1 MIFRSGSNK
10 GPPIPAADEKRL
22 VGWVDYLARTIGPR
36 PYTKPRVLRK
46 IADRLA
52 KEFRGLGY
60 RVSEQPFSYKG
71 ETFYNVD
78 ASSSRG
84 GVRRAVPLVV
94 VGAHYDTVSCS
105 PGADDNASGVAGLM
119 EMARL
124 LAEVPPAGVRFVAF
138 ALEEPPV
145 FRSRHMG
152 SHVYARSLQ
161 RRGVRLKG
169 MICLEMIGYFSDRPG
184 SQSFPLFFMEKF
196 YPDTGNFI
204 ALVGNRKSVGWTT
217 EVKES
222 FTRGTDLPVESLN
235 APGIVPGVDFSDH
248 WSFNRLGYPAVMV
261 TDTAFYR
268 NPHYHR
274 TSDTPGTLDFRR
286 MAKVVN
292 GLAWAVHCLA

>member
-1 MIFRSGSNK
+1 VIFRPWSNK
-10 GPPIPAADEKRL
+10 GPPVPPADEKRL
-22 VGWVDYLARTIGPR
+22 GGWVDYLARVIGPR
-36 PYTKPRVLRK
+36 PYTKPHVLRK

-52 KEFRGLGY
+52 EEFRALGY
-60 RVSEQPFSYKG
+60 TVFEQSFSYKG
-71 ETFYNVD
+71 ETFCNVG
-78 ASSSRG
+78 ASSPQESG
-84 GVRRAVPLVV
+84 RRSVPLVV
-94 VGAHYDTVSCS
+94 VGAHYDTVSWS

-124 LAEVPPAGVRFVAF
+124 LSEAPPPGVRLVAF

-152 SHVYARSLQ
+152 SYVYARSLQ
-161 RRGVRLKG
+161 RKGVRLKG

-204 ALVGNRKSVGWTT
+204 ALVGNRKSAGWTE
-217 EVKES
+217 EVKKS
-222 FTRGTDLPVESLN
+222 FSQGTDLPVESLN
-235 APGIVPGVDFSDH
+235 APWIVPGMDFSDH

-286 MAKVVN
+286 AAKVVD
-292 GLAWAVHCLA
+292 GLAWAVRCLA